1 MRRRRTSSSFS
12 RFVKPPYV
20 REPGDC
26 CRGGSFYRIAP
37 GRMETN
43 QVHAELEALS
53 VLVDHPEIGA
63 DIRLAADILAAQSKV
78 ALDPGAEAIEDFLVS
93 ELEAMPKAAGAWWM
107 PPRNVVLNQTLL
119 GGFNLWRFTILP
131 LFPERRAYSEKLGG
145 IVIHPIWR
153 PLGSQ
158 TLELTL
164 DTAKNLVAG
173 IRKSPTV
180 QDDVRKEIDWIEKKF
195 SIRVPEAV
203 VAKLVKDALP
213 TARRRWNVD
222 RLRVKDR
229 LIPLDPMMAPRDLD
243 SLEAR

>member
-1 MRRRRTSSSFS
+1 
-12 RFVKPPYV
+12 
-20 REPGDC
+20 
-26 CRGGSFYRIAP
+26 
-37 GRMETN
+37 MESN
-43 QVHAELEALS
+43 QVHAELEALAI
-53 VLVDHPEIGA
+53 LVDHPEVGA
-63 DIRLAADILAAQSKV
+63 HLRMAAEVLAEQSKV
-78 ALDPGAEAIEDFLVS
+78 ALESQEVEDYLLG
-93 ELEAMPKAAGAWWM
+93 ELEAMPKSAGAWWM

-119 GGFNLWRFTILP
+119 GGFNLWRFTVLP

-158 TLELTL
+158 TIELTL
-164 DTAKNLVAG
+164 ETAKKLVG
-173 IRKSPTV
+173 GMRKSPTI

-195 SIRVPEAV
+195 SIRVPETI
-203 VAKLVKDALP
+203 VAKLVKDAIP
-213 TARRRWNVD
+213 TAKRRWNVD